1 MKNGCCHKIYMK
13 YERKKEKKEEEEEY

>member
-13 YERKKEKKEEEEEY
+13 YERKKKEEEEEEY